1 MRKLICLFILLCIT
15 ICTYGQDKVV
25 LKDGTQLDVK
35 VVESNEKEIIFT
47 FPNEELRNKKS
58 KSLIDYILF
67 ASGRKEVCKSIT
79 IPTIENEKEWEKV
92 IVTTNREDVT
102 GLQMQ
107 KSISVSAGNG
117 GVFNSAEKAHEK
129 AIEKLKKKVAKLQ
142 CGIVLITSDGFGG
155 KFNNISSLTGEA
167 YK

>member
-1 MRKLICLFILLCIT
+1 MKKSICLFILFCIA

-35 VVESNEKEIIFT
+35 VIESNEKEVVFT
-47 FPNEELRNKKS
+47 YPNEEVRNKKS
-58 KSLIDYILF
+58 KSLIDYILY
-67 ASGRKEVCKSIT
+67 ASGRKEVCQSIV
-79 IPTIENEKEWEKV
+79 IPTIESDKDWEKV
-92 IVTTNREDVT
+92 VVTTNRDDVA

-107 KSISVSAGNG
+107 KSLSVSAGNG

-142 CGIVLITSDGFGG
+142 CGIVLITSDTFGG
-155 KFNNISSLTGEA
+155 QYNNISSITGEA